1 MTQQMQDPHFDEW
14 KRYMAHELRAPD
26 NTQRGYCEAL
36 NQLLVFLSEHIPGKA
51 LADLETRDLQRFVQS
66 LRGRKASTVA
76 LRVSAI
82 RSFYKFLIKKRLIS
96 KNPAALLEPPKQEK
110 RLPTFMT
117 IDDVLR
123 LIRPVKRDHT
133 LTEARGAMILRMFY
147 ATGIRISECID
158 LSDLDLHECT
168 LRVFGKGRKERIIPF
183 GKSTLP
189 HLQTYIDIRNRFMAT
204 IPDPTRALFISDK
217 GKRFGVEKI
226 RTTVNQAV
234 EKLSLDY
241 HVSPHTLRHTFATHM
256 LESGAD
262 IRAIQELLGHASL
275 GTTQKYTHLNADYLM
290 KIYDKCHPRA

>member
-1 MTQQMQDPHFDEW
+1 MYDPLFEHW
-14 KRYMAHELRAPD
+14 KQYMDHELRAPE
-26 NTQRGYCEAL
+26 NTRQGYCEAL
-36 NQLLVFLSEHIPGKA
+36 NQLLQFLAENAPGKT
-51 LADLETRDLQRFVQS
+51 LENVETRDLQRFIQS
-66 LRGRKASTVA
+66 LRGRKAATVA

-82 RSFYKFLIKKRLIS
+82 RSFYKFLIKKRLIK

-123 LIRPVKRDHT
+123 LMRPVKSSHT
-133 LTEARGAMILRMFY
+133 LAEARSAMILRMFY
-147 ATGIRISECID
+147 ATGIRISECNGID
-158 LSDLDLHECT
+158 LGDLDLDECT
-168 LRVFGKGRKERIIPF
+168 LRVLGKGSKERVIPF
-183 GKSTLP
+183 GRNTLP
-189 HLQTYIDIRNRFMAT
+189 HLQTYLSIRQNYLLAIAAQT
-204 IPDPTRALFISDK
+204 GALFISDK
-217 GKRFGVEKI
+217 GKRFGVENI
-226 RTTVNQAV
+226 RKTVNEAV

-241 HVSPHTLRHTFATHM
+241 HVSPHTLRHTFATHL